1 MSSPASDSPA
11 KIKLLDQQQNE
22 VNEEINELAIPEYG
36 GEDIDE
42 VEGDDYGSSDDE
54 GNEQNS
60 DNNSNLRLMQ
70 EMIEELQAQINK
82 INEEQGEANFKG
94 AI

>member
-1 MSSPASDSPA
+1 M
-11 KIKLLDQQQNE
+11 
-22 VNEEINELAIPEYG
+22 
-36 GEDIDE
+36 
-42 VEGDDYGSSDDE
+42 EGDDYGSSDDE